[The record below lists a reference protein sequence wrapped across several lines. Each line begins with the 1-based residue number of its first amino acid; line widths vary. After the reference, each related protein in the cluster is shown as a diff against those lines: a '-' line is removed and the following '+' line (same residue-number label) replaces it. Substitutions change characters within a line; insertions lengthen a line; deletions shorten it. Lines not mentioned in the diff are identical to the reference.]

1 MKNHSKMFCFT
12 TFHTKLWLLQNQYVL
27 GSIYYMDLLEFMM
40 ELDISNYLNLEN
52 IIKFL
57 TGLDTF

>member
-1 MKNHSKMFCFT
+1 MKNHTEMFCFI

>member
-1 MKNHSKMFCFT
+1 
-12 TFHTKLWLLQNQYVL
+12 
-27 GSIYYMDLLEFMM
+27 MDLLEFMM